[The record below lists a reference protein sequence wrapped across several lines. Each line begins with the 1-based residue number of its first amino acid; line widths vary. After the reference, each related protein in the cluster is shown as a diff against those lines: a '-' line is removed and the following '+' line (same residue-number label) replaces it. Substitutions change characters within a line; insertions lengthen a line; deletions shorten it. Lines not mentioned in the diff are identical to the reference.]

1 MFGPDHEQIPTLY
14 RDTQLIYKSSDFNN
28 PNADGSVSGT
38 PTDYYLERF
47 SDLGWSIGLT
57 RLSNP
62 DGTKYRTAVIEQN
75 FYPGCSAVRN
85 LQLQQDAS
93 LVIDKINGVPI
104 TGSNVSSVGTV
115 TGLTMGTEYTVDAYI
130 GTTPVG
136 GQVMADVHM
145 FGSFELYDLKDYE
158 LDSTGYAIINIP
170 DYMWSGYYYIN
181 GMGLFRYVNGYK
193 AYGTNDVEY
202 NTAYFMGKDKNGNII
217 TNPAPAST
225 TSETNKNTVDA
236 SDVGEP
242 VEEMDEPFTYHYKV
256 TIDNQQKN
264 MSISVAYSEA
274 MTYTD
279 SDGDGEYEVVSAS
292 DGALIPGAAVPTA
305 TLTSP
310 SGQVYSMTKLG
321 AVMQGGI
328 ASSLADMADV
338 SAETEAEQ
346 AANTLNATIDNPDTG
361 TWTVDIKGMYA
372 RTFTISTA
380 YAGSSTNMIV
390 KNGTNASTMNVYVPE
405 NMSDAVFKMTWDEL
419 GHTGVFTVIGPEGKT
434 VATNARDNKGV
445 YKSPDSVLSEQYGEV
460 DLALG
465 SIPAGE
471 YKIKITGES
480 LGHVYWNYLDRNEGD
495 NSSVM
500 GENEY
505 SDESSDESS
514 AETSDDADKT
524 EVTSNMSKDS
534 NGLEEVKLGEHEEG
548 DLTVEFTFDTKIV
561 NVVFTSPSGIK
572 KIKNSDG
579 VKYKENGLVATYTI
593 ENAEAGEWKVQYI
606 AGDNTKIDC
615 EVK

>member
-1 MFGPDHEQIPTLY
+1 MLRSPLRVEFYSKVAPGTLRATKDIASIATQAAPDDRLLMFGPDHEQIPTLY

-202 NTAYFMGKDKNGNII
+202 NTAYFMGKDKNGNIR
-217 TNPAPAST
+217 
-225 TSETNKNTVDA
+225 
-236 SDVGEP
+236 
-242 VEEMDEPFTYHYKV
+242 VEF
-256 TIDNQQKN
+256 
-264 MSISVAYSEA
+264 YSKRG
-274 MTYTD
+274 Y
-279 SDGDGEYEVVSAS
+279 
-292 DGALIPGAAVPTA
+292 
-305 TLTSP
+305 
-310 SGQVYSMTKLG
+310 QVYQWQAHHNE
-321 AVMQGGI
+321 AVKP
-328 ASSLADMADV
+328 SLQQ
-338 SAETEAEQ
+338 SFWQQ
-346 AANTLNATIDNPDTG
+346 AL
-361 TWTVDIKGMYA
+361 
-372 RTFTISTA
+372 
-380 YAGSSTNMIV
+380 
-390 KNGTNASTMNVYVPE
+390 
-405 NMSDAVFKMTWDEL
+405 
-419 GHTGVFTVIGPEGKT
+419 
-434 VATNARDNKGV
+434 
-445 YKSPDSVLSEQYGEV
+445 
-460 DLALG
+460 
-465 SIPAGE
+465 
-471 YKIKITGES
+471 
-480 LGHVYWNYLDRNEGD
+480 
-495 NSSVM
+495 
-500 GENEY
+500 
-505 SDESSDESS
+505 
-514 AETSDDADKT
+514 
-524 EVTSNMSKDS
+524 
-534 NGLEEVKLGEHEEG
+534 
-548 DLTVEFTFDTKIV
+548 
-561 NVVFTSPSGIK
+561 
-572 KIKNSDG
+572 
-579 VKYKENGLVATYTI
+579 
-593 ENAEAGEWKVQYI
+593 
-606 AGDNTKIDC
+606 
-615 EVK
+615 

>member
-202 NTAYFMGKDKNGNII
+202 NTAYFMGKDKNGNIGVEFSNI
-217 TNPAPAST
+217 PVDQGREQALRTLGSGST
-225 TSETNKNTVDA
+225 Y
-236 SDVGEP
+236 DVMRHELFPRVCRLNYQLTFGP
-242 VEEMDEPFTYHYKV
+242 RPV
-256 TIDNQQKN
+256 TIQ
-264 MSISVAYSEA
+264 
-274 MTYTD
+274 
-279 SDGDGEYEVVSAS
+279 
-292 DGALIPGAAVPTA
+292 
-305 TLTSP
+305 LTS
-310 SGQVYSMTKLG
+310 YR
-321 AVMQGGI
+321 
-328 ASSLADMADV
+328 
-338 SAETEAEQ
+338 
-346 AANTLNATIDNPDTG
+346 N
-361 TWTVDIKGMYA
+361 
-372 RTFTISTA
+372 
-380 YAGSSTNMIV
+380 
-390 KNGTNASTMNVYVPE
+390 
-405 NMSDAVFKMTWDEL
+405 
-419 GHTGVFTVIGPEGKT
+419 
-434 VATNARDNKGV
+434 
-445 YKSPDSVLSEQYGEV
+445 
-460 DLALG
+460 G
-465 SIPAGE
+465 SIPASISPDNFYQAATAFEIGSQE
-471 YKIKITGES
+471 FCDIIDLAARLFPNCAEAAIDAAGVALLRGDAQRARKYLLAWETDPRAWCN
-480 LGHVYWNYLDRNEGD
+480 LGLLHLLEGNRDKAEVYLR
-495 NSSVM
+495 M
-500 GENEY
+500 
-505 SDESSDESS
+505 
-514 AETSDDADKT
+514 AEA
-524 EVTSNMSKDS
+524 
-534 NGLEEVKLGEHEEG
+534 
-548 DLTVEFTFDTKIV
+548 
-561 NVVFTSPSGIK
+561 
-572 KIKNSDG
+572 DG
-579 VKYKENGLVATYTI
+579 VIPARDALKSLQ
-593 ENAEAGEWKVQYI
+593 WK
-606 AGDNTKIDC
+606 
-615 EVK
+615 

>member
-1 MFGPDHEQIPTLY
+1 MGVEFYSKVAPGTLRATKDIASIATQAAPDDRLLMFGPDHEQIPTLY

-202 NTAYFMGKDKNGNII
+202 NTAYFMGKDKNGNI
-217 TNPAPAST
+217 
-225 TSETNKNTVDA
+225 
-236 SDVGEP
+236 
-242 VEEMDEPFTYHYKV
+242 
-256 TIDNQQKN
+256 
-264 MSISVAYSEA
+264 
-274 MTYTD
+274 
-279 SDGDGEYEVVSAS
+279 
-292 DGALIPGAAVPTA
+292 
-305 TLTSP
+305 
-310 SGQVYSMTKLG
+310 
-321 AVMQGGI
+321 
-328 ASSLADMADV
+328 
-338 SAETEAEQ
+338 
-346 AANTLNATIDNPDTG
+346 
-361 TWTVDIKGMYA
+361 
-372 RTFTISTA
+372 R
-380 YAGSSTNMIV
+380 
-390 KNGTNASTMNVYVPE
+390 
-405 NMSDAVFKMTWDEL
+405 
-419 GHTGVFTVIGPEGKT
+419 
-434 VATNARDNKGV
+434 
-445 YKSPDSVLSEQYGEV
+445 
-460 DLALG
+460 
-465 SIPAGE
+465 
-471 YKIKITGES
+471 
-480 LGHVYWNYLDRNEGD
+480 
-495 NSSVM
+495 
-500 GENEY
+500 
-505 SDESSDESS
+505 
-514 AETSDDADKT
+514 
-524 EVTSNMSKDS
+524 
-534 NGLEEVKLGEHEEG
+534 
-548 DLTVEFTFDTKIV
+548 VEF
-561 NVVFTSPSGIK
+561 
-572 KIKNSDG
+572 
-579 VKYKENGLVATYTI
+579 
-593 ENAEAGEWKVQYI
+593 
-606 AGDNTKIDC
+606 
-615 EVK
+615 